1 MTQTEF
7 PHTFD
12 GLMALVTH
20 LRGPEGC
27 PWDREQT
34 ARSMRRYVMEECHE
48 LLEAMDEGVPSEVA
62 EELGDVVFH
71 VAFQVRIWAD
81 EGGFGESD
89 VFGSVIE
96 KLVRRHPHVFGGE
109 AASGA
114 EQVLGKWQALKAAE
128 RDPSASIMD
137 GVPGGMPALAYSQ
150 ALQGRAAGVGFDWEE
165 PAGVADKV
173 VEEVAE
179 LAKAADADER
189 ERELGDLLFSIVNLA
204 RWLSVDAESAL
215 RGAASRFRSR
225 YELMET
231 ISREQGRDFAGLS
244 SDDKDVLWRKA
255 KASLV
260 APDPPDRPE

>member
-1 MTQTEF
+1 MTQTDF

-48 LLEAMDEGVPSEVA
+48 LLEAMDEGQAKEVA

-71 VAFQVRIWAD
+71 VAFQIRIWAD
-81 EGGFGESD
+81 EGGFGEPD

-109 AASGA
+109 TASGA
-114 EQVLGKWQALKAAE
+114 AQVLGKWQSLKAAE
-128 RDPSASIMD
+128 RGPSASIMD

-179 LAKAADADER
+179 LAKAADEDEQ

-204 RWLSVDAESAL
+204 RWLGVDAESAL

-244 SDDKDVLWRKA
+244 PDEMDALWRRA

>member
-1 MTQTEF
+1 MTKTDF

-48 LLEAMDEGVPSEVA
+48 LVEAMDEGKAKEVA

-71 VAFQVRIWAD
+71 VAFQIRIWGD
-81 EGGFGESD
+81 EGEFGESD

-109 AASGA
+109 KASGA
-114 EQVLGKWQALKAAE
+114 DQVLGTWQSLKAAE
-128 RDPSASIMD
+128 RDASASIMD
-137 GVPGGMPALAYSQ
+137 GVPSGMPALAYSQ
-150 ALQGRAAGVGFDWEE
+150 ALQSRAAGVGFDWEE
-165 PAGVADKV
+165 PAGVAEKV

-179 LAKAADADER
+179 LGAAADADER
-189 ERELGDLLFSIVNLA
+189 ERELGDMLFLHSQPCTVAA
-204 RWLSVDAESAL
+204 RRCRERPAG
-215 RGAASRFRSR
+215 RGLQVPAAVRADGGDQPGAGPGVRQPIGGR
-225 YELMET
+225 
-231 ISREQGRDFAGLS
+231 QGRAMAGGQGVTCS
-244 SDDKDVLWRKA
+244 S
-255 KASLV
+255 
-260 APDPPDRPE
+260 RPS

>member
-1 MTQTEF
+1 MTKTDY

-20 LRGPEGC
+20 LRGPDGC

-48 LLEAMDEGVPSEVA
+48 LVEAMDEGKAKEVA

-71 VAFQVRIWAD
+71 VAFQIRIWGD
-81 EGGFGESD
+81 EGEFGESD

-109 AASGA
+109 KASGA
-114 EQVLGKWQALKAAE
+114 DQVLGTWQSLKAAE
-128 RDPSASIMD
+128 RDASASIMD
-137 GVPGGMPALAYSQ
+137 GVPSGMPALAYSQ
-150 ALQGRAAGVGFDWEE
+150 ALQSRAAGVGFDWEE
-165 PAGVADKV
+165 QAGVAEKV

-179 LAKAADADER
+179 LGAAPDADER
-189 ERELGDLLFSIVNLA
+189 ERELGDMLFSIVNLA
-204 RWLSVDAESAL
+204 RWLRVDAESAL
-215 RGAASRFRSR
+215 RGAASKFRRR
-225 YELMET
+225 YELMEA
-231 ISREQGRDFAGLS
+231 ISREQGLDFASLS
-244 SDDKDVLWRKA
+244 ADDKDALWREA
-255 KASLV
+255 KGSLV